1 MTKMFLRVHAPS
13 GADVGF
19 YPSDKHSF
27 EAAERYKH
35 GDIVRAIINRPR
47 NPRHHAKLFAMLN
60 LVWESTAVQ
69 DRYPKVENLLDALKH
84 AMGHVETFRTVS
96 GDVLTKPKS
105 IAFESM
111 DQAAFE
117 EFYNQA
123 VEIIATRL
131 VPHLDREDLEK
142 QVMEIIDGRLFNP
155 DARPRVGD

>member
-1 MTKMFLRVHAPS
+1 MTKVFLKMSH
-13 GADVGF
+13 VGENEALVG
-19 YPSDKHSF
+19 PALCLRASDQSSQEVLGKI
-27 EAAERYKH
+27 KD
-35 GDIVRAIINRPR
+35 GDIVRAVINRPR
-47 NPRHHAKLFAMLN
+47 NPKHHAKLFAMLN

-84 AMGHVETFRTVS
+84 AMGHVETFQTVS
-96 GDVLTKPKS
+96 GEILTKPKS

-123 VEIIATRL
+123 VEIIVTRI

-142 QVMEIIDGRLFNP
+142 QVLEMIG
-155 DARPRVGD
+155 